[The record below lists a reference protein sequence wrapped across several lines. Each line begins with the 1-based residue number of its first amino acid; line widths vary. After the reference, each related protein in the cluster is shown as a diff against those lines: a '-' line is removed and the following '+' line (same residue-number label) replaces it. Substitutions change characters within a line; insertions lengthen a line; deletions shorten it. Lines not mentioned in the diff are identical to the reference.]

1 MAVSDSYAD
10 GGAECPEG
18 EWEERQVS
26 GVYGGDTGDA
36 LFYEECGAAECGAWG
51 VQAESVSNGS

>member
-51 VQAESVSNGS
+51 V